1 MFTIELPDGREIEL
15 HGLTDTM
22 NLAFV
27 HGAMITGNIAPTSK
41 GHLRSVTKIAAKIIY
56 NQEKFTEEYH
66 SRVCGSRSALA
77 WVLCA
82 THRCSAPQ
90 EMGPESPISSGERAD
105 YSAISLT
112 QSSSD
117 AAASSPENQVL
128 AAQRMTTTSL
138 SSISPACRRS
148 TPGNGCQLL
157 VLKNDDML
165 PASHWDALYYAVA
178 AEIKFLYDDLQ
189 IRFGKNW
196 GRGTYVL
203 HSFGTGEG
211 VRHDVC
217 VVELASMLE
226 RFWNDLMQPSVVAA
240 IDYRVKQKNAFNQL
254 GGVPEMT
261 QILAAYGMVSID
273 GATPQQI
280 WHVLEVDFVPAIT
293 QALNGDVR
301 DNANLVSPRSAMR
314 RYSPAV
320 KYGLDPDYLH
330 CSCPDHCECRIICA
344 FDDTGCTC
352 EIQRQRM
359 GITPMR
365 KKTPPPLLPI
375 PQPQLLTTLLA
386 AQQQMPAPRVPAA
399 HGPVIQD
406 RTISAGT
413 VRARRAAFEGPNL
426 QLAIS
431 GPAHIDATTQGK
443 EAEDAE
449 GYRQLVRDHPAA
461 AEESNTQ
468 AVPTR
473 KPLPYTQQPG
483 RPRNAEPKTPVR
495 AAKGVIPLGFFGD
508 YSGER
513 YPAEATF
520 RAPPTVS
527 PPAYGATLHP
537 IAAAVSMA
545 ITRGEASPDNSG
557 LFAQPLIVKRSHAP
571 APSSRIPF
579 MGEEVPQPRFG
590 ENLGNKGYETAATL
604 RALEG
609 MEVTTKT
616 PKSAT
621 QITQSFPVP
630 TRGNIREPDSLFS
643 TPPPHQ
649 TYATPSGPRYGSA
662 AGNEPFP
669 RLSFDRT
676 SPDPSRPFTTVLP
689 SLISSPELRAHAQ
702 SAASNADLTSM
713 TPHRDNITPR
723 PATVQRYV
731 SAGGLTPLHER
742 EEITP
747 PDLDFMR
754 HPPSGLGSYSKEA
767 LMKAAEQLYAQEQSE
782 KETRVKSED
791 SVRSN
796 RVSDGENVREGRE
809 RVSTGT
815 GKVGERFKRMF
826 SRTFSGSGNE

>member
-15 HGLTDTM
+15 HGITHTM
-22 NLAFV
+22 NLAHV
-27 HGAMITGNIAPTSK
+27 HGAMITGNIAPSSM
-41 GHLRSVTKIAAKIIY
+41 GHLRSVTKTAAKVIY

-66 SRVCGSRSALA
+66 SR
-77 WVLCA
+77 
-82 THRCSAPQ
+82 
-90 EMGPESPISSGERAD
+90 EMGPESPTSSGARANS
-105 YSAISLT
+105 SAVSLA
-112 QSSSD
+112 QSFLEAD
-117 AAASSPENQVL
+117 ASSPESRAP
-128 AAQRMTTTSL
+128 AAQRAERTSP
-138 SSISPACRRS
+138 SSISPTCRRS
-148 TPGNGCQLL
+148 TPGNGCQLPA
-157 VLKNDDML
+157 LKNADML

-189 IRFGKNW
+189 IRFGKHW
-196 GRGTYVL
+196 ERGTYVL

-211 VRHDVC
+211 VKHDIC

-261 QILAAYGMVSID
+261 EILAAYGMVSID

-280 WHVLEVDFVPAIT
+280 WRMLEVDFVPAIT

-301 DNANLVSPRSAMR
+301 DNANLMSPRSAMR
-314 RYSPAV
+314 RYGPAV
-320 KYGLDPDYLH
+320 KHDLDPDYLH

-344 FDDTGCTC
+344 LSDPGCTC
-352 EIQRQRM
+352 ETQRQRM
-359 GITPMR
+359 GIVPMR

-375 PQPQLLTTLLA
+375 PQPQLLTALLA
-386 AQQQMPAPRVPAA
+386 APQQTPAPRVPAA
-399 HGPVIQD
+399 HSPIIQD
-406 RTISAGT
+406 RSISAGT
-413 VRARRAAFEGPNL
+413 VRARRAAFETPNP
-426 QLAIS
+426 QLATPTPAQIGAVTRGDSS
-431 GPAHIDATTQGK
+431 GV
-443 EAEDAE
+443 AE
-449 GYRQLVRDHPAA
+449 GYRQLALDHPAA
-461 AEESNTQ
+461 TEEYNTQ

-473 KPLPYTQQPG
+473 KPLPYTQRPG
-483 RPRNAEPKTPVR
+483 RPCIAEPKTPVR
-495 AAKGVIPLGFFGD
+495 VAKDVTPLDFFGD
-508 YSGER
+508 YSGQR

-527 PPAYGATLHP
+527 PPVYGATLQP
-537 IAAAVSMA
+537 VAVSA
-545 ITRGEASPDNSG
+545 SKGIAPAELSPDNSG
-557 LFAQPLIVKRSHAP
+557 LFPQPLIIKRNNAST
-571 APSSRIPF
+571 PSSRIPF

-609 MEVTTKT
+609 MEITTKT

-649 TYATPSGPRYGSA
+649 TFATPSGPRYGSA

-669 RLSFDRT
+669 RLSSDRN
-676 SPDPSRPFTTVLP
+676 SLDPSRPFTTVLP
-689 SLISSPELRAHAQ
+689 FLISNPKLRAHAQ
-702 SAASNADLTSM
+702 SAASITDLTST

-767 LMKAAEQLYAQEQSE
+767 LMKAAEQLYAHEQTERES
-782 KETRVKSED
+782 RVKSED

-796 RVSDGENVREGRE
+796 KVSDGENVREGRE

-826 SRTFSGSGNE
+826 SRTFSGSGN